1 MTSLSAVRYQ
11 MKLHAATL
19 KAGDVLMSNS
29 PQAGGSS
36 VHNIVLPPLKSNL
49 FPRHLPDITII
60 TPVFD
65 KQSNKIIFFTASRGH
80 HADIGGIL
88 PGSMPPTS
96 TTIFEEGANV
106 ESFKIVSDGIFD
118 KKGLDRHM
126 IEIPASYPG
135 SSGCR
140 NIRDVES
147 DLKAVRSLPEYVIL
161 QLICSTANCGEP

>member
-1 MTSLSAVRYQ
+1 MTSPSAVKYQ
-11 MKLHAATL
+11 MALHAGIL

-36 VHNIVLPPLKSNL
+36 VPNIFLPPPNL
-49 FPRHLPDITII
+49 TSFPRHLPDITIV

-65 KQSNKIIFFTASRGH
+65 TQTDKIIFFTASRGH

-118 KKGLDRHM
+118 KKELDRHM

-147 DLKAVRSLPEYVIL
+147 DLKAVRPLPECVIL
-161 QLICSTANCGEP
+161 QLICSTANRGES

>member
-1 MTSLSAVRYQ
+1 M
-11 MKLHAATL
+11 
-19 KAGDVLMSNS
+19 
-29 PQAGGSS
+29 
-36 VHNIVLPPLKSNL
+36 
-49 FPRHLPDITII
+49 
-60 TPVFD
+60 FD
-65 KQSNKIIFFTASRGH
+65 KQTNEIIFFTASRGH

-106 ESFKIVSDGIFD
+106 ESFKIVSDGVFD

-147 DLKAVRSLPEYVIL
+147 DLKAVRSLPEHVIL
-161 QLICSTANCGEP
+161 QLIC

>member
-1 MTSLSAVRYQ
+1 MTSRSAVKYQ
-11 MKLHAATL
+11 MKLHAETL

-36 VHNIVLPPLKSNL
+36 VPNITLPSQSNL

-65 KQSNKIIFFTASRGH
+65 KQTKAIIFFTASRGH

-106 ESFKIVSDGIFD
+106 ESFKIVSDGLFD
-118 KKGLDRHM
+118 KKELDRHM

-147 DLKAVRSLPEYVIL
+147 DLKAVRSL
-161 QLICSTANCGEP
+161 Q

>member
-1 MTSLSAVRYQ
+1 MTPRSAVKYQ
-11 MKLHAATL
+11 MNLHAGTL

-36 VHNIVLPPLKSNL
+36 VPSIAQLPFTSNL

-65 KQSNKIIFFTASRGH
+65 KQTKEIIFFTASRGH

-96 TTIFEEGANV
+96 ITIFEEGANV
-106 ESFKIVSDGIFD
+106 ESFKIVSDGTFD
-118 KKGLDRHM
+118 KKGLDRYM

-147 DLKAVRSLPEYVIL
+147 DLKAVRSLLEHVIP
-161 QLICSTANCGEP
+161 QFICSTANRGEP

>member
-1 MTSLSAVRYQ
+1 MPNV
-11 MKLHAATL
+11 
-19 KAGDVLMSNS
+19 
-29 PQAGGSS
+29 
-36 VHNIVLPPLKSNL
+36 VLPLLEFNL
-49 FPRHLPDITII
+49 LPRHLPDITII

-65 KQSNKIIFFTASRGH
+65 PNTNEVIFFTASRGH

-118 KKGLDRHM
+118 KKELDRYM

-147 DLKAVRSLPEYVIL
+147 DLKAVCSLPIYVIL
-161 QLICSTANCGEP
+161 DLIYSTANRGEP